1 MAKKSVIINLSI
13 VPYNQSKHSDVVRYL
28 EVLLEPLTEVY
39 APDEGSIAE
48 EVSQLEKV
56 ERTETRLKGVWM
68 SQEVLIIYY
77 FDNQLLT
84 CSVSGVDT
92 GF

>member
-1 MAKKSVIINLSI
+1 LEFFIPKHIKHRAEMAKKSVIINLSI

-56 ERTETRLKGVWM
+56 ERTETRLKGV
-68 SQEVLIIYY
+68 
-77 FDNQLLT
+77 
-84 CSVSGVDT
+84 
-92 GF
+92 

>member
-13 VPYNQSKHSDVVRYL
+13 VSYDQSKHSDVVRYL

-39 APDEGSIAE
+39 AHDVGSIAE

-56 ERTETRLKGVWM
+56 ERTETRLKGV
-68 SQEVLIIYY
+68 
-77 FDNQLLT
+77 
-84 CSVSGVDT
+84 
-92 GF
+92 